1 MNHSRFLSYV
11 LRHHPEAIGLHLDAA
26 GWADAGE
33 LLQALAAHGR
43 ALTRP
48 DLEALVAASDKQRF
62 QLEGGR
68 IRAAQGHSIDVEL
81 GLEPLAP
88 PEILF
93 HGTHPG
99 AIAAIAAGGL
109 LPMGRRLVHLSAD
122 EQTARTVGARR
133 GRPVVLRVLARA
145 AHRSGHPY
153 FRAANGVWLTD
164 RVPTRFLST
173 EPS

>member
-11 LRHHPEAIGLHLDAA
+11 LRHRPEVIGLHLDPA
-26 GWADAGE
+26 GWADVGE
-33 LLQALAAHGR
+33 LRQALASHGR
-43 ALTRP
+43 VLTRL

-62 QLEGGR
+62 QLEDGR
-68 IRAAQGHSIDVEL
+68 IRAAQGHSIDVDL
-81 GLEPLAP
+81 HLEPRVP

-99 AIAAIAAGGL
+99 ALDLIAAGGL

-133 GRPVVLRVLARA
+133 GRPVVLRVLALA
-145 AHRSGHPY
+145 AHESGHPY
-153 FRAANGVWLTD
+153 YRAANGVWLTD
-164 RVPTRFLST
+164 RVPSRFLPAL
-173 EPS
+173 PS